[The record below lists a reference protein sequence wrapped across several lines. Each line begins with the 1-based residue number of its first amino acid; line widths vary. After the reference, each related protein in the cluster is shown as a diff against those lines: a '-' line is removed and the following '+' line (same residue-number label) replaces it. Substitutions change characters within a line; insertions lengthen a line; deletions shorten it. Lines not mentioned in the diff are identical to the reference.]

1 MRPTLTKEQIAR
13 LLGPPKALEDKPKGA
28 SRPPMSDAE
37 KSEIRKAY
45 KRNPTYTM
53 RELSKRFG
61 RSVGAIWKAIHSD
74 GLVR

>member
-1 MRPTLTKEQIAR
+1 MTPTLTKEQIAR
-13 LLGPPKALEDKPKGA
+13 LLGPPKAVQDKPKGA

-45 KRNPTYTM
+45 RKTTTYTM
-53 RELSKRFG
+53 RELSKKFG
-61 RSVGAIWKAIHSD
+61 RSVGAVWKAIHSD